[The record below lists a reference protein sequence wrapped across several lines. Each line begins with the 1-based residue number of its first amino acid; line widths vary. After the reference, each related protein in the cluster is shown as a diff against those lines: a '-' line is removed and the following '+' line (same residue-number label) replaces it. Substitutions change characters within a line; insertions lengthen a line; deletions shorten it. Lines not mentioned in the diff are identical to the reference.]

1 MNRCLVF
8 ALALLA
14 FPVSAHAVEFFKATL
29 GPNGDNG
36 SAASGSASF
45 ILDEEAAELRFEITI
60 EGLGSPEIGAHIHA
74 PDGSILFQLP
84 LGPVKSGVWQGVGLA
99 QIFQLRGEQ
108 LYVLVHTENIP
119 AGEARGN
126 IVAGKVP
133 VEEPSMGRLKARFSS
148 D

>member
-1 MNRCLVF
+1 MNRCLIL

-14 FPVSAHAVEFFKATL
+14 LPVSAHAVEFFKATV

-36 SAASGSASF
+36 SVATGSASF
-45 ILDEEAAELRFEITI
+45 VLDEDAAELRFEITI
-60 EGLGSPEIGAHIHA
+60 EGLSSPEIGAHIHA
-74 PDGSILFQLP
+74 ADGTILFQLR
-84 LGPVKSGVWQGVGLA
+84 LGSQKSGVWQGIGPA

-108 LYVLVHTENIP
+108 LFVLIHTENIP
-119 AGEARGN
+119 AGEARGS

-133 VEEPSMGRLKARFSS
+133 VANASFGGLKGRFVR